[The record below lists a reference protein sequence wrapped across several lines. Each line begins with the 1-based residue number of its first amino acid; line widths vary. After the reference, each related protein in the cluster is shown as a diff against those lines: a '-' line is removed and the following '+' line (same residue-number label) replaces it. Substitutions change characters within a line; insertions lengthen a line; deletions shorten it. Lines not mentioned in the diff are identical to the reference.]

1 MKMTVKDIFS
11 IKGQGAVLAGHLDE
25 GEMHVGQKVVLKA
38 KENSF
43 MTKIDGIEINRQEL
57 QTVKAE
63 EDLAILIRNIDLSLL
78 SDGVTYTEETN
89 YIVDNLIVYE
99 ASNETEDEK
108 NLENK
113 IQSVSKW
120 WQFWK

>member
-11 IKGQGAVLAGHLDE
+11 IKGRGAVLAGHLDE

-78 SDGVTYTEETN
+78 SDGVTYTEEPN